1 MPPTWIA
8 EEPVVFVHP
17 DGRRV
22 AGRIAIGLPG
32 PDGRGASVCP
42 VALDGLLDVGEK
54 PGIFGEGN
62 LQALLL
68 AARFAGGML
77 HDFLARGGHVIMH
90 GEDEPDAGVDGDG
103 GDGDRDAA
111 ALDATFGPLLGPIMD
126 PEPPASA

>member
-17 DGRRV
+17 DGQRV

-42 VALDGLLDVGEK
+42 VALDGLFDIGQK

-68 AARFAGGML
+68 AARFAGYTL
-77 HDFLARGGHVIMH
+77 HAFLSRGGRVVGP
-90 GEDEPDAGVDGDG
+90 GEPEDHDVPLS
-103 GDGDRDAA
+103 
-111 ALDATFGPLLGPIMD
+111 ALFGPLLAPLD
-126 PEPPASA
+126 AD